1 MDPATIMALAQLG
14 VSLGELGYGVFAEPG
29 LSDQMQKY
37 MDLLTKRAEEGLPA
51 GTESAMLRSGSR
63 QIAGQT
69 AAMQTRGAAALAS
82 QGVSRSSAARSMI
95 ASVNRTQGEMFAQ
108 LQDSIRRLDEQ
119 MKSQAMGQ
127 LGEATVMAEALLE
140 RQKEKIGQMIA
151 GGLAGLLDKEIWAD
165 LGLMEPEMSELEKSL
180 QLIKKY
186 FPEQQAETVA
196 LGQLDMLNLYEQL
209 DMLDLQKLLQS
220 IY

>member
-14 VSLGELGYGVFAEPG
+14 VSLGELGYGLFAKPE

-37 MDLLTKRAEEGLPA
+37 MDLLSRRAEEGLSP
-51 GTESAMLRSGSR
+51 GTESSMLRSGSR

-69 AAMQTRGAAALAS
+69 AAMQARGAAALAS
-82 QGVSRSSAARSMI
+82 QGVSRSSAARNMI
-95 ASVNRTQGEMFAQ
+95 SSVNRTQGEMFAQ

-119 MKSQAMGQ
+119 VKAQAMGQ
-127 LGEATVMAEALLE
+127 LGGATAMAEASLE
-140 RQKEKIGQMIA
+140 KQKAAKGQMIA
-151 GGLAGLLDKEIWAD
+151 GGLAGLLDKDVLAD
-165 LGLMEPEMSELEKSL
+165 LGLMEPEMSEFEKNL